1 MNTKKNKAYYRYLK
15 NNEKFIPIG
24 ESVESMPPG
33 FYQPVYDSYKN
44 SAYFVE
50 KNVIMPNLYVL
61 SNDVQKNIIDD
72 IHNFWESE
80 ERYKK
85 FGSVYKRN
93 ILMYSTPGNGKT
105 SLINIVCKQLLE
117 EQKGVVILIDSTS
130 DLSAY
135 NKCMDRLRDIEPTR
149 KVITVIED
157 FERLT
162 KDDHFASML
171 LQLLD
176 GNKQYDNVVTIAT
189 TNYPSILEKRFVC
202 RPSRFNLI
210 IEFPKPNET
219 IRREYFQ
226 KKLSDGGVDIND
238 EKVKADIERYVEAS
252 DGYTFDFVKELIQGI
267 YVDGLA
273 EDIVIKRLED
283 IKEKNG
289 KYTIEDDSPR
299 RIGLG
304 SARTMMNPLRT
315 RGYDEEYDDEDDYE
329 EDGGIPEYDEGPTP
343 DEDEYP
349 RW

>member
-1 MNTKKNKAYYRYLK
+1 MNTKKNKVYTRYLK

-24 ESVESMPPG
+24 ESVEMMPPG
-33 FYQPVYDSYKN
+33 FYQPVYDSYKQN
-44 SAYFVE
+44 AFFVE

-72 IHNFWESE
+72 IHNFWASE
-80 ERYKK
+80 DRYRK

-105 SLINIVCKQLLE
+105 SLINIVCKQLIE
-117 EQKGVVILIDSTS
+117 EQGGVVILIDSTS

-135 NKCMDRLRDIEPTR
+135 NKCMDRLRDIEPNR

-202 RPSRFNLI
+202 RPSRFNII

-226 KKLSDGGVDIND
+226 KKLSDGGIDIND
-238 EKVKADIERYVEAS
+238 EGVKKDIERYVEKS
-252 DGYTFDFVKELIQGI
+252 DGYTFDFIKELIQGI
-267 YVDGLA
+267 YVDGLG
-273 EDIVIKRLED
+273 EDVVFKRLED
-283 IKEKNG
+283 IKDKNG
-289 KYTIEDDSPR
+289 KYIIEDDSPR
-299 RIGLG
+299 RIGFGSLKRLG
-304 SARTMMNPLRT
+304 RHVPEE
-315 RGYDEEYDDEDDYE
+315 DECDEYDTPSAGYPDLPDGIDYDDDYGS
-329 EDGGIPEYDEGPTP
+329 DDY
-343 DEDEYP
+343 
-349 RW
+349 

>member
-1 MNTKKNKAYYRYLK
+1 MESKKVKTYTRYLK
-15 NNEKFIPIG
+15 NEEKFIPIG
-24 ESVESMPPG
+24 ESVDSMPPG
-33 FYQPVYDSYKN
+33 FYQPVYDSYKGK
-44 SAYFVE
+44 AFFAQ
-50 KNVIMPNLYVL
+50 KNVIMPNLYIL
-61 SNDVQKNIIDD
+61 SNNVQNTILDD
-72 IHNFWESE
+72 IHNFWQSE

-105 SLINIVCKQLLE
+105 SLINLVCSKLIE

-130 DLSAY
+130 DLAAY
-135 NKCMDRLRDIEPTR
+135 EKCMDRLRDIEPNR

-202 RPSRFNLI
+202 RPSRFNI
-210 IEFPKPNET
+210 VIEFPKPNAT

-226 KKLSDGGVDIND
+226 KKLADGGIDIND
-238 EKVKADIERYVEAS
+238 EKVKKDIERYVEKS
-252 DGYTFDFVKELIQGI
+252 EGYTFDFIKELIQGI
-267 YVDGLA
+267 YVDGLS
-273 EDIVIKRLED
+273 EEVVMNRLEE
-283 IKEKNG
+283 IKDKNG
-289 KYTIEDDSPR
+289 KYTIEDDGPR

-304 SARTMMNPLRT
+304 AIKETLNGLR
-315 RGYDEEYDDEDDYE
+315 RYPEEDYEDDGPYPDCDESPSYDDDGDY
-329 EDGGIPEYDEGPTP
+329 
-343 DEDEYP
+343 
-349 RW
+349 

>member
-1 MNTKKNKAYYRYLK
+1 MNTKKNKTYTRYLK
-15 NNEKFIPIG
+15 SDEKFIPIG

-33 FYQPVYDSYKN
+33 FYQPVYDSYKQN
-44 SAYFVE
+44 AYFVE
-50 KNVIMPNLYVL
+50 KNVIMPNLYIL
-61 SNDVQKNIIDD
+61 SNDVQKTIINDV
-72 IHNFWESE
+72 HNFWQSE

-105 SLINIVCKQLLE
+105 SLINIVCSQLLK
-117 EQKGVVILIDSTS
+117 EQNGVVVLIDSTS

-135 NKCMDRLRDIEPTR
+135 NKCMDRLRDIEPNR

-210 IEFPKPNET
+210 IEFPKPNEI

-226 KKLSDGGVDIND
+226 KKLMDGGIDIND
-238 EKVKADIERYVEAS
+238 EKIKADIERYVSLS
-252 DGYTFDFVKELIQGI
+252 DGYTFDFIKELIQGI
-267 YVDGLA
+267 YVDGLG
-273 EDIVIKRLED
+273 EDVVVKRLED

-289 KYTIEDDSPR
+289 KYTIEDDAPNK
-299 RIGLG
+299 IGLG
-304 SARTMMNPLRT
+304 FGHRSLARIPR
-315 RGYDEEYDDEDDYE
+315 YDEDEEYERPQIPGLPDEGYEYDEDD
-329 EDGGIPEYDEGPTP
+329 DFIP
-343 DEDEYP
+343 
-349 RW
+349 